1 MHSEHLEILAD
12 QLHPNLNHLKSASAL
27 LLSGSQGQVGA
38 TKGGL
43 GAICNYANYSASH
56 CSKVSSLKM
65 SNFSHQAFW
74 MKPEKLQLFCEQKNN
89 ALRVNMN
96 CERVFPIFQALVT
109 STSSARE

>member
-1 MHSEHLEILAD
+1 MHSELLEILAD

-74 MKPEKLQLFCEQKNN
+74 MKLEKLQLFCEHQKKI
-89 ALRVNMN
+89 AMTVSMN
-96 CERVFPIFQALVT
+96 CVGVFPGPCHLYKLRT
-109 STSSARE
+109 

>member
-1 MHSEHLEILAD
+1 M
-12 QLHPNLNHLKSASAL
+12 
-27 LLSGSQGQVGA
+27 GA

-74 MKPEKLQLFCEQKNN
+74 MKLGKLRLLLSQNHN

-96 CERVFPIFQALVT
+96 CVNECQ
-109 STSSARE
+109 

>member
-1 MHSEHLEILAD
+1 MHSEHLEILDD
-12 QLHPNLNHLKSASAL
+12 QLLPNLNHLKSASAL

-74 MKPEKLQLFCEQKNN
+74 MKLEK
-89 ALRVNMN
+89 
-96 CERVFPIFQALVT
+96 
-109 STSSARE
+109 